1 MKQFVTS
8 KNLLFGFMLL
18 LALSVV
24 IAVVS
29 LVPAGPQNATISA
42 DNSFSITDVSFVV
55 TPLEIRR
62 HGLGSFRGGENI
74 SISISN
80 PEHSPFN
87 FSVGTY
93 NGTCYSTTS
102 TGDIEYSFT
111 AEPEYYEVVFFS
123 ESTIEIHLA
132 VSAQEPTVLFPFSWL
147 NTPAKV
153 LFFFSLGSIILLLL
167 KPALHTASMFNV
179 EEYKARLL
187 SPKGRRV
194 LLILILLSLAF
205 WFFLLAVNTN
215 PFGSFENWYTDHA
228 RHSYS
233 ATLFTKVGFSI
244 FDTPLGQLA
253 SNDNSYYKFVTWPQ
267 MAHIYPLGSLLLF
280 LPFGFLLQSGV
291 EQVFVFK
298 MEIAVFLLFA
308 HVSLYYFL
316 ARYWKQQMF
325 PFLKLVGV
333 YAMYIPLIVY
343 TANGMFDAIPLL
355 FSLIAIDMFLTERY
369 DYFLL
374 FMAVSVMLKYQ
385 AAIFLLPLII
395 MGVLK
400 LFEKH
405 QLSSIIRNKAV
416 IAAALLEVVCVFT
429 AVASAPYLMETK
441 PEFVM
446 NGINAFSPHAQ
457 ITWEMQ
463 AFAVLSTLAVTLL
476 FAVYMLKRNPLI
488 SLSAL
493 FLLLPLFTMPFF
505 QIWYLPFF
513 FGYALLPQ
521 KKRDME
527 LTMIWLV
534 FIMAVLGFGGI
545 SFNPINV
552 LDGWARVLGLQ
563 SFQ

>member
-87 FSVGTY
+87 FSVETY

-153 LFFFSLGSIILLLL
+153 LFFFSLGSVMLLLL

>member
-87 FSVGTY
+87 FSVETY

>member
-87 FSVGTY
+87 FSVETY

-316 ARYWKQQMF
+316 ARYWKQQVF